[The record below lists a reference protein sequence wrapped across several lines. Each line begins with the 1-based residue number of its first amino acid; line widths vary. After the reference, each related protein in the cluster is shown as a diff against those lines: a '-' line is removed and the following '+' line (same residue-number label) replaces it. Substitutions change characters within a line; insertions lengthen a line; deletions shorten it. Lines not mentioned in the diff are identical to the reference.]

1 MRSEREREKEQAT
14 MINCAQFKKPVNW
27 HQNRRTHRLTDYPV
41 KNEKGENK
49 AQEKKTNEG
58 EKHFHP
64 RFSRIPI
71 KLTKQKKGTLEY
83 EL

>member
-49 AQEKKTNEG
+49 TQEKKNKRGRETFPSEILKDSDKINQ
-58 EKHFHP
+58 
-64 RFSRIPI
+64 
-71 KLTKQKKGTLEY
+71 TKKGNVGI
-83 EL
+83 